1 MNDVEAR
8 GRARE
13 PASETA
19 RGRAREPERETA
31 PGPPDAASHAALD
44 ADELGFALPLPA
56 APGKRRLTL
65 GLVAL
70 AGALL
75 LAFLAGYLPKLQA
88 RQTLD
93 ERARAQTGSMPAVQV
108 VRPERL
114 AGSRNLTLPA
124 SVRPLTETTVYPR
137 ASGYVHAFH
146 KDLGERVE
154 QGELLAEIDTPEL
167 DQQIVQARAQLA
179 QVTAALG
186 QAKANSELS
195 RVTLERYKVLK
206 PVGVTSQQELDQ
218 RAAQAV
224 VDESNVVA
232 AEAAIAVQRANLAR
246 LNDLKSFARVTAP
259 FAGRITSRSIDL
271 GTLVTL
277 GNASPL
283 FQLVADDPVRVFVDV
298 PQDVA
303 PSVRVGR
310 AASVLVREYPE
321 RRFTGQIAHAAG
333 ALSEATRT
341 MRTEVRVPNHDG
353 ALLSGMY
360 AEVSLELDTPH
371 VVYELPATALISG
384 PEGLRVMALGA
395 ADRVHFLPVR
405 VERDQGATIQIA
417 SGLRGDERIVKLAG
431 VSLSENQR
439 VRVVR

>member
-1 MNDVEAR
+1 MSDLE
-8 GRARE
+8 
-13 PASETA
+13 
-19 RGRAREPERETA
+19 EREALRESTPQA
-31 PGPPDAASHAALD
+31 PARAATPRAALD
-44 ADELGFALPLPA
+44 TEELGFALPEPA
-56 APGKRRLTL
+56 VPGKRRLTL
-65 GLVAL
+65 GLLAL
-70 AGALL
+70 IACLL
-75 LAFLAGYLPKLQA
+75 AAFLAGYLPKLQA
-88 RQTLD
+88 RQTLN
-93 ERARAQTGSMPAVQV
+93 ERARLQTESLAAVQV
-108 VRPERL
+108 VRPARL
-114 AGSRNLTLPA
+114 PGTRSLTLPA
-124 SVRPLTETTVYPR
+124 SVRPLSETTVYPR
-137 ASGYVHAFH
+137 ASGYVRAFH

-186 QAKANSELS
+186 QAKANRELS
-195 RVTLERYKVLK
+195 HVTLERYRVLK

-224 VDESNVVA
+224 VDDSNVVA

-259 FAGRITSRSIDL
+259 FAGRIISRSIDL
-271 GTLVTL
+271 GTLVTP

-283 FQLVADDPVRVFVDV
+283 FQLVADDPVRVFIDV

-310 AASVLVREYPE
+310 AASVQVREYPD
-321 RRFTGQIAHAAG
+321 RRFSGQIAHAAG

-341 MRTEVRVPNHDG
+341 MRTEVRVPNADG

-360 AEVSLELDTPH
+360 AEVSLETGTSH
-371 VVYELPATALISG
+371 AVYELPATALISG
-384 PEGLRVMALGA
+384 SEGLRVMALDA
-395 ADRVHFLPVR
+395 ADRVHFVPVR
-405 VERDQGATIQIA
+405 MEKDQGATVQIA
-417 SGLRGDERIVKLAG
+417 SGLHGDERVVKLAG
-431 VSLSENQR
+431 VILAENQR